1 MKKRQHTCI
10 LILIVIS
17 CFICAAQ
24 NVPIKPL
31 FHPFFHNHQVTFV
44 GYGSS
49 DWKSLQPFNAEIRIN
64 QTALE
69 NVNISN
75 LEESS
80 LPINLIF
87 VVDGSKD
94 FLKTNRLWITEL
106 ILQFASDPLSK
117 DQKKLRIG
125 MLHDNAELQFFSP
138 EDQAAIITAVEHLD
152 LTTSDMDFENKLL
165 NSIDSIEQNDS
176 SLSGLNQIVL
186 ITDGS
191 GYNENQINKEKI
203 EQKITSSG
211 ITVHLLDMV
220 KTDTELINSS
230 VPNWFTEFVF
240 DTGGSVTSAENIN
253 QTAVFKDR
261 LLSTINKKLVIQG
274 TIPDKLISK
283 DSDPILLSLSVIKNQ
298 TILAKI
304 TQTVSL
310 PPAFFQPAVSIAI
323 EFEPLIEATVVPKL
337 NEDGFRLTANSEMVM
352 DATRVPVF
360 QSFFT
365 AASPIISK
373 TLTMTSLPTSSPTV
387 AASPTRIP
395 SATSSPLPAT
405 SRTNTYL
412 PVPLKPTFILTTASL
427 TALDT
432 VLSEENRQ
440 EKSKSDQKAFCIHNQ
455 CFKIPSFLQEE
466 NIHKISEFLEKHLF
480 EVTLTLYASLVFF
493 LIVFTSIKILQY
505 KIRRKKSD
513 MNQKEEKKNRN

>member
-1 MKKRQHTCI
+1 M
-10 LILIVIS
+10 
-17 CFICAAQ
+17 
-24 NVPIKPL
+24 N
-31 FHPFFHNHQVTFV
+31 
-44 GYGSS
+44 
-49 DWKSLQPFNAEIRIN
+49 
-64 QTALE
+64 
-69 NVNISN
+69 
-75 LEESS
+75 
-80 LPINLIF
+80 
-87 VVDGSKD
+87 
-94 FLKTNRLWITEL
+94 
-106 ILQFASDPLSK
+106 
-117 DQKKLRIG
+117 
-125 MLHDNAELQFFSP
+125 
-138 EDQAAIITAVEHLD
+138 
-152 LTTSDMDFENKLL
+152 FENKLL
-165 NSIDSIEQNDS
+165 NSINSIKNDDTF
-176 SLSGLNQIVL
+176 LSGLSQIVL
-186 ITDGS
+186 ITDGT
-191 GYNENQINKEKI
+191 GYNENQIDKEKI
-203 EQKITSSG
+203 EQMIASSG
-211 ITVHLLDMV
+211 ITIHLVDMV
-220 KTDTELINSS
+220 STDTESLNSS

-240 DTGGSVTSAENIN
+240 DTGGLVTSAEAIN
-253 QTAVFKDR
+253 QTAIFKDR
-261 LLSTINKKLVIQG
+261 LLSAINKKLVIQG
-274 TIPDKLISK
+274 TIPENLISK
-283 DSDPILLSLSVIKNQ
+283 DNDPIILSLSLLKDQ

-310 PPAFFQPAVSIAI
+310 PPEFFQPAVSTVLEI
-323 EFEPLIEATVVPKL
+323 EPLIEATVVPKL
-337 NEDGFRLTANSEMVM
+337 FGDNSMLTENSETAM

-395 SATSSPLPAT
+395 SATSSPLPAP

-480 EVTLTLYASLVFF
+480 EVTLTLYASLVIF